1 MNTNNISLI
10 NKLSDNKASLTK
22 EVIDNIHDILN
33 TKHDTDLELDDFT
46 EAKASVVNYGLDNF
60 SNYQGSPKN
69 IGDQLAKAIKEQLE
83 TFEPRLR
90 DVSVKLNSITKT
102 LNFTI
107 TAVLRDDDQAEIT
120 LSSMFEPRQ
129 QIFDTKN
136 TDY

>member
-1 MNTNNISLI
+1 MNTDGASLI
-10 NKLSDNKASLTK
+10 NKLSDNNQSPTK

-33 TKHDTDLELDDFT
+33 TKHDTGSELDNFT
-46 EAKASVVNYGLDNF
+46 EAKASVINYGLENF
-60 SNYQGSPKN
+60 SHYQGSPKK
-69 IGDQLAKAIKEQLE
+69 IGDELAKAIKEQLE

-90 DVSVKLNSITKT
+90 DVAVKLNSVTET

-120 LSSMFEPRQ
+120 LSSMFEPRK

-136 TDY
+136 AD

>member
-1 MNTNNISLI
+1 MNSYETSLI
-10 NKLSDNKASLTK
+10 NKLSDNKQSLTK

-33 TKHDTDLELDDFT
+33 AKHDTDLELDDFT

-60 SNYQGSPKN
+60 SNYQGSPKK
-69 IGDQLAKAIKEQLE
+69 IGDELAKAIKEQLE
-83 TFEPRLR
+83 TFELRLR
-90 DVSVKLNSITKT
+90 DVTVKLNSITET

-120 LSSMFEPRQ
+120 LSSMFEPRK

-136 TDY
+136 AD